1 MCSAGTGICRPTLVL
16 VKLERTGVQGIKSF
30 LGLLLELVHGINFDL
45 KLLSFAFV
53 IVNLGSILEVS
64 FLDDVEFGAGW
75 VIPN

>member
-1 MCSAGTGICRPTLVL
+1 MSSAGTGICRPTLVL

-30 LGLLLELVHGINFDL
+30 LGFLLELFHGIKFDL

-53 IVNLGSILEVS
+53 IVNLGSILEVG